1 MNKNKK
7 DKEGVRNFLVAYFEK
22 DKKAM
27 ALKRPCSKNMHWNHS
42 KFINDIK
49 SST

>member
-27 ALKRPCSKNMHWNHS
+27 ALKCHAQKTCIGIIQSL
-42 KFINDIK
+42 
-49 SST
+49 